1 MQTMSGAQL
10 LLNYYDPVSKG
21 FKYRPISQENSVF
34 SKIKD
39 AGCPVQEASKYP
51 MNREGDLIVVP
62 IDDSN
67 YEHRAV
73 YNASPSAP
81 IPNDLD
87 SNLKMPNANSLDSVS
102 KSPCHSPILESPT
115 PELSATVRDPLD
127 AGSTGCPANRRS
139 SRSRPRV
146 EVFSSSESMATR

>member
-67 YEHRAV
+67 YEPKVV
-73 YNASPSAP
+73 YNASLAIP

-87 SNLKMPNANSLDSVS
+87 SNSKTPNANSLDSVS
-102 KSPCHSPILESPT
+102 KSPCHSQILESPT

-127 AGSTGCPANRRS
+127 AGSTGCPAN
-139 SRSRPRV
+139 SRHDLM
-146 EVFSSSESMATR
+146 EGG